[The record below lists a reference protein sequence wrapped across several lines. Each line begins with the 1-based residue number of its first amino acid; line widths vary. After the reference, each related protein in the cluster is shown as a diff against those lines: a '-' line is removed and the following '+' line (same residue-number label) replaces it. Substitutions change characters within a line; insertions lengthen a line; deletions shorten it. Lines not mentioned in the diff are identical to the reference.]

1 MFYVIVFFIVILF
14 FYLRSGGLNNTIKIK
29 IKSYE
34 KLREAFPDLS
44 KKEIYKKC
52 LDADPMFDGWDPYKR
67 HLLDESTNFR
77 SLVEFMLSERF
88 IYKGNP
94 MGLMNIRDKKEYLTK
109 SKLLNTI
116 HRKINELIPE
126 EY

>member
-1 MFYVIVFFIVILF
+1 MFYVIVFFAVILF
-14 FYLRSGGLNNTIKIK
+14 FYFRFGGLKNTIKVK

-34 KLREAFPDLS
+34 KLKEAFPELS

-52 LDADPMFDGWDPYKR
+52 LDADPMFDGWDQYKR
-67 HLLDESTNFR
+67 HWLDESSNYR

-94 MGLMNIRDKKEYLTK
+94 MGLMNIKDEKEYLIK

-116 HRKINELIPE
+116 HREINELIPE
-126 EY
+126 KY